1 MSRIDISHLNPQQ
14 RQAVEETEKP
24 VLILAGAGS
33 GKTGVITHRVAYLI
47 DTLLVSPKKILALT
61 FTNKAANEMRER
73 VRALLPGQ
81 TRGITITTFHSLC
94 VRILREFIHLLGY
107 HNDFVI
113 FDTTSQMATI
123 KTIFDDE
130 DIDKES
136 FNLKQTFFE
145 IMKAKGEGKG
155 PEYFL
160 NQKADFYAQTLG
172 LVYQEYN
179 KTLKSCNV
187 VDFEDILYL
196 TLDLFNNHA
205 DEVGVL
211 QDRYEYVMVDEY
223 QDTNRVQY
231 KLVKYLTA
239 KHKKICVVGDDD
251 QSIYGWRGADI
262 RNILDFQKDF
272 SDSRII
278 KLEQNYRSTDVI
290 LNAANS
296 VIANNSQRMSKDL
309 WTQENNGEKIQVFV
323 ERTPR
328 DELIEVIGHM
338 KSYKYRTGDSWSNMA
353 FLYRSNF
360 QSRAVEEALRDEGI
374 PYQLIGGT
382 KFFDRKEIQDCLAY
396 MRFLHNVKDEV
407 SLLRVVNYPRR
418 DLGKNTI
425 AALTAARIE
434 RGLSLFEMM
443 EQADDL
449 DELKGRAKNS
459 IKAFVNLVH
468 LYKEELKSAPFH
480 DVFQRLF
487 EHIRMKEE
495 IERTEKNEQTR
506 ENKVNNYYEFINTI
520 FLYGDRRA
528 KKGQPAN
535 LNSFLDYVS
544 LFTDSDAHDET
555 AEKVSLF
562 TVHSSK
568 GLEFNY
574 VGIIGLTDGQF
585 PSKKAMEDEGRGD
598 GLEEERRLFY
608 VAITRAK
615 KVLSLSYSK
624 TRMMYG
630 EWMHNIPSRFIEE
643 IDQELLI
650 QSDSDPGNSFE
661 REEKRQNARAA
672 FFKKYKKLRY

>member
-14 RQAVEETEKP
+14 RKAVEETERP
-24 VLILAGAGS
+24 LLILAGAGS
-33 GKTGVITHRVAYLI
+33 GKTGVITHRVAHLI
-47 DTLLVSPKKILALT
+47 STLQVSPRKILALT
-61 FTNKAANEMRER
+61 FTNKAANEMKER

-94 VRILREFIHLLGY
+94 VRILREYIHLLGY

-130 DIDKES
+130 DIDKEA
-136 FNLKQTFFE
+136 FNLKATFFE

-155 PEYFL
+155 PDHFL
-160 NQKADFYAQTLG
+160 CQKSDFYAQTLG
-172 LVYQEYN
+172 LIYQEYN

-187 VDFEDILYL
+187 IDFEDILYL
-196 TLDLFNNHA
+196 TLDLFTQHA
-205 DEVGVL
+205 DEVAPIKE
-211 QDRYEYVMVDEY
+211 RYEYVMVDEY

-231 KLVKYLTA
+231 TLVKHLTER
-239 KHKKICVVGDDD
+239 HKKICVVGDDD

-272 SDSRII
+272 PDSEII
-278 KLEQNYRSTDVI
+278 KMEQNYRSTNVI
-290 LNAANS
+290 LDAANS
-296 VIANNSQRMSKDL
+296 VISHNSQRMSKDL
-309 WTQENNGEKIQVFV
+309 WTSVQDGEKIKVIL

-328 DELIEVIGHM
+328 DELIEVVNHM
-338 KSYKYRTGDSWSNMA
+338 KSYKYRTGDSWSNMS

-374 PYQLIGGT
+374 PYQLVGGT

-396 MRFLHNVKDEV
+396 MRFLHNTKDEV

-418 DLGKNTI
+418 DLGKATI
-425 AALTAARIE
+425 AALTSARIE
-434 RGLSLFEMM
+434 RGLSLFQMM
-443 EQADDL
+443 ERADEL
-449 DELKGRAKNS
+449 EELKGRAKNS
-459 IKAFVNLVH
+459 IKAFVNMIH
-468 LYKEELKSAPFH
+468 LYKEELKTSTFH
-480 DVFQRLF
+480 EVFQRLF
-487 EHIRMKEE
+487 EHIRMKDE

-528 KKGQPAN
+528 KKGKEAN
-535 LNSFLDYVS
+535 LNTFLEYVS
-544 LFTDSDAHDET
+544 LFTDSDTHDET

-574 VGIIGLTDGQF
+574 VAIVGLTDGQF

-615 KVLSLSYSK
+615 KVLTLSYSK

-630 EWMHNIPSRFIEE
+630 EWMHNLPSRFIEE
-643 IDQELLI
+643 IEQDLLET
-650 QSDSDPGNSFE
+650 SDFDPSNSFE
-661 REEKRQNARAA
+661 KEEKRQNARAN